1 MTRLREARPVVR
13 LAIAF
18 AVLAAAVLPA
28 LASGAVNDTVLVSR
42 ASGPDGAPADADSAP
57 GLALSGNGRYVAFTS
72 TADNLSAADD
82 DTVRNVY
89 LRDTQTGDTTLVS
102 RADGADGAGA
112 TGGDSGNPA
121 MSPAGRYVAFESDA
135 DNLSDADNDAV
146 TNVYVRDMYA
156 GTTTLVSS
164 AGTAAAD
171 GPSHNPSVS
180 ANGAFIAFDSAA
192 TNLSDTDD
200 DTVSDVF
207 VRNMAAG
214 TNALVSRPPNGAAS
228 GASYDPS
235 ISSNGLKVAFT
246 SDADNLMTVDIDSF
260 SNVYLADLRFG
271 FLSHVSRST
280 VSGVI
285 SQPAD
290 RPSAQPAISADGR
303 QVAFVS
309 TATNLATGVSGS
321 IQQTYVRDTQAN
333 MTTLVSRAPGEAGA
347 PADAPATAPT
357 ITSDGTV
364 VSFVSAA
371 SNLSA
376 DDADG
381 ADVYLRAGAPVQGG
395 TLRYDRTVLGSRASG
410 AAGTVS
416 DGETLDAA
424 ISSDSSAVA
433 FVSTATNL
441 GAENA
446 SRVGQVFEREFFFPA
461 IAPPPPD
468 LGSNDHSGHS
478 AEEHAGHTT
487 AEHAGH
493 TAGGVHFSLRLGNP
507 GSDRLLGTPS
517 HDKICGLGGDDTIRL
532 EAGPDVAYGD
542 MCGGASPPLDDSTA
556 IATISAAPPP
566 NGASGNDNIAGG
578 TGNDQLYGGWGN
590 DRLVGGSGD
599 DALYG
604 GVGRDR
610 LIGGPGSNVYRG
622 GPGKD
627 SISSRNGV
635 EDLVDCGAGRDTARV
650 DRIDFVKGC
659 ETIKRK
665 GKAKRGENKLDPS
678 LQLPECPGGGHACH
692 EDSSGVVVVSRT
704 PRD

>member
-1 MTRLREARPVVR
+1 MIRSREAGASLR

-28 LASGAVNDTVLVSR
+28 LASGAVNDTLLVSR
-42 ASGPDGAPADADSAP
+42 ATGLDGAAGDADSAP
-57 GLALSGNGRYVAFTS
+57 GLALSGSGRYVAFTS

-89 LRDTQTGDTTLVS
+89 VRDTQTGETTLVS
-102 RADGADGAGA
+102 RADGVDGAGA

-135 DNLSDADNDAV
+135 DNLSNADNDAV
-146 TNVYVRDMYA
+146 TNVYVRDMFA
-156 GTTTLVSS
+156 GTTTLVSR
-164 AGTAAAD
+164 ADTGPAD

-192 TNLSDTDD
+192 TNLSDSDD
-200 DTVSDVF
+200 DTVTDVF
-207 VRNMAAG
+207 VRDMSAG
-214 TNALVSRPPNGAAS
+214 ANFLVSKPPTGAATGS
-228 GASYDPS
+228 SYDPS

-260 SNVYLADLRFG
+260 SNVYLADRRFG

-290 RPSAQPAISADGR
+290 RPSSQPAISADGR
-303 QVAFVS
+303 HVAFVS
-309 TATNLATGVSGS
+309 TATNLATGVLGS
-321 IQQTYVRDTQAN
+321 VQETYVRDTQAN
-333 MTTLVSRAPGEAGA
+333 MTTLVSRAPGETGA
-347 PADAPATAPT
+347 AADAPATAPT
-357 ITSDGTV
+357 ITTDGTV
-364 VSFVSAA
+364 VSFISAA
-371 SNLSA
+371 SNLS
-376 DDADG
+376 DEDG
-381 ADVYLRAGAPVQGG
+381 DGTDVYLRAGAPVQGG
-395 TLRYDRTVLGSRASG
+395 TLRYDRTVVGSRASG

-433 FVSTATNL
+433 FISTATNL
-441 GAENA
+441 GADNPA
-446 SRVGQVFEREFFFPA
+446 RIAQVFEREFFFPS
-461 IAPPPPD
+461 IPPPPPD

-478 AEEHAGHTT
+478 AD
-487 AEHAGH
+487 EHAGH
-493 TAGGVHFSLRLGNP
+493 TAAEHSGHAAGGAHFSLRLGDP
-507 GSDRLLGTPS
+507 ASDRLLGTAF

-532 EAGPDVAYGD
+532 EGGPDVAYGD

-566 NGASGNDNIAGG
+566 NGASGNDDIAGG

-610 LIGGPGSNVYRG
+610 LVGGPGSNVYRG

-627 SISSRNGV
+627 SINSRNGV

-692 EDSSGVVVVSRT
+692 EDSSGVIVVSRA
-704 PRD
+704 PRG